1 MSINS
6 ITTNTRIAN
15 QLKKALSCGNISHS
29 YLFVGQAP
37 IRKTF
42 GLEFAKAILC
52 PESIDDSCGTCRIC
66 RKVDHGNHEDLLWIQ
81 KSGNSVRK
89 EAILSIIE
97 TLSFKSFGSRTV
109 VVIDDAHAM
118 TVSAQNKLLKTLEEP
133 PGPAV
138 ILLLSERREALL
150 ETILSRCITYQ
161 LRDEEVSAD
170 ETIFSAARQLIAR
183 CFDGEPFYR
192 RVEGLELYLS
202 DRDRCLDFLDA
213 TEDQLRDRLMKKI
226 GADALVEGREEETAE
241 GRTDFFGLAG
251 IQQAIT
257 EVERA
262 RKSLKLSYHIGYT
275 MKNLCLCM
283 GQQRITE
290 ETTWRK

>member
-150 ETILSRCITYQ
+150 ETI
-161 LRDEEVSAD
+161 
-170 ETIFSAARQLIAR
+170 FSAARQLVAR